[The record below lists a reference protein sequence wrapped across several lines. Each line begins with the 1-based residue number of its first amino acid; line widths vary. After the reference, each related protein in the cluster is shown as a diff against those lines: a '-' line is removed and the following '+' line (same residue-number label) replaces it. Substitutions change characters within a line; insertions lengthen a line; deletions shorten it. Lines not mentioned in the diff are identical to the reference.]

1 MKVTYQ
7 GIKGGNNKVIH
18 AGYCDITTSDL
29 FKAETSIIVDDYSG
43 TGNTYQKR
51 ETPIISITV
60 EGDNLFNGTFA
71 DLKNTLQ
78 PQPIKWNKTYFL
90 FGEEAVY
97 TYEDEGIEAVI
108 QQYEDNIITYETFVF
123 DEGVTTAVQ
132 LLSAYNGYNNYTT
145 ITEEEYNLL

>member
-7 GIKGGNNKVIH
+7 GPKGGDNKVIH

-43 TGNTYQKR
+43 TGNTYKKR
-51 ETPIISITV
+51 DTPIISITI

-78 PQPIKWNKTYFL
+78 TQPKKTFFL
-90 FGEEAVY
+90 FGEDAIKVY
-97 TYEDEGIEAVI
+97 DEGDINAVVEA
-108 QQYEDNIITYETFVF
+108 YENNDIMYSMFAYDSEKTQPI
-123 DEGVTTAVQ
+123 D
-132 LLSAYNGYNNYTT
+132 LLLAFIGWNEFTV